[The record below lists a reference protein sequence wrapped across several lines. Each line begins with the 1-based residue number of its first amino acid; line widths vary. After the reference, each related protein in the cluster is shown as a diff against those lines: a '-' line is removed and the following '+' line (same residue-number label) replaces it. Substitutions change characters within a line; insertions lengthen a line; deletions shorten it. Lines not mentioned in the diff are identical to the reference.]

1 MNFAIVDDEEKI
13 RNWIGI
19 TLKKH
24 FPHDHFIMFSTGKAF
39 LEKQEDFEGVFLD
52 MDLVDEKGYE
62 IAKNITSKNCYV
74 CYVTSH
80 AETAMSGY
88 CPMAIGFV
96 LKDRALEETLWNI
109 CIKSNSITLLYI
121 YIQKMDIWISYC
133 HIFFMEK

>member
-13 RNWIGI
+13 RNWISI

-39 LEKQEDFEGVFLD
+39 LEKQEEFEGVFLD
-52 MDLVDEKGYE
+52 MDLIDEKGYE

-80 AETAMSGY
+80 EETAMFDYYFG
-88 CPMAIGFV
+88 
-96 LKDRALEETLWNI
+96 
-109 CIKSNSITLLYI
+109 LYP
-121 YIQKMDIWISYC
+121 KMD
-133 HIFFMEK
+133 